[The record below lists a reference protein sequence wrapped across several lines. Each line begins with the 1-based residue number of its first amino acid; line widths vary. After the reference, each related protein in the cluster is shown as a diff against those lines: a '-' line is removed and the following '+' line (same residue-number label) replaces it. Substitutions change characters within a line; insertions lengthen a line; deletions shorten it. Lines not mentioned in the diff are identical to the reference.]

1 VVTDVSVTSR
11 VSNEAPLTERQWVRR
26 GELLAAARAVFER
39 DGYHAAT
46 VSAIVQTAGLSQGA
60 FYLYFADKKA
70 VFAALQEEMATLL
83 RRRIYWATRDE
94 ADPGRRLEAGLRAY
108 FEFYDEYREWNHR
121 LTIEGLG
128 IDDSFEARQVQLYE
142 TLGSA
147 FGPTMAE
154 LRVFEPELAAAALIG
169 LAFQV
174 AYWHHHQRRGQPP
187 LTAASLARACAGLF
201 LHGAASLANPSAQ
214 GGIHA

>member
-1 VVTDVSVTSR
+1 
-11 VSNEAPLTERQWVRR
+11 
-26 GELLAAARAVFER
+26 
-39 DGYHAAT
+39 
-46 VSAIVQTAGLSQGA
+46 
-60 FYLYFADKKA
+60 
-70 VFAALQEEMATLL
+70 
-83 RRRIYWATRDE
+83 
-94 ADPGRRLEAGLRAY
+94 
-108 FEFYDEYREWNHR
+108 
-121 LTIEGLG
+121 
-128 IDDSFEARQVQLYE
+128 
-142 TLGSA
+142 
-147 FGPTMAE
+147 MAE